1 MHLIRELKTKNVND
15 LQDLPLKLA
24 RKCVDVFGAST
35 VDPSSAAAAA
45 HHTVDFSGCCD
56 GEEAADLRAGSD
68 FALMVSAQGKLFYTG
83 KSSAIGHK
91 QPCPPGRWNEV
102 TVSRSPKITQVA
114 VGHDGGHAL
123 LLSDDGC
130 VYFTGTAKRGEDG
143 DAQGGKSG
151 HHHHRRAA
159 KAVKPKRMSRVDGVN
174 VVQVFEA
181 HLHPL

>member
-1 MHLIRELKTKNVND
+1 M
-15 LQDLPLKLA
+15 QDLPLKLA

-35 VDPSSAAAAA
+35 VDPSAAAASGA

-56 GEEAADLRAGSD
+56 GEEAADLRAGAD
-68 FALMVSAQGKLFYTG
+68 FALMVSAQGKLFHTG
-83 KSSAIGHK
+83 KSAAIGHK
-91 QPCPPGRWNEV
+91 QPCPAGRWNEV
-102 TVSRSPKITQVA
+102 AVPRSPKITQMA

-159 KAVKPKRMSRVDGVN
+159 KAVKPKRMARIDGVS
-174 VVQVFEA
+174 VVQVRLVSTMAF
-181 HLHPL
+181 PIKMI